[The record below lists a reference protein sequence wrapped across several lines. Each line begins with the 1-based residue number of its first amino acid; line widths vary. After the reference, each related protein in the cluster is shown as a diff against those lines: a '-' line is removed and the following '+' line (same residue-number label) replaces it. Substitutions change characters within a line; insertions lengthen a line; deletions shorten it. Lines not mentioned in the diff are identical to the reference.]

1 MSNRMKWLAYAVCA
15 GLIVP
20 AIVTAQA
27 TTGSAGSTASTGS
40 TGGTVTCK
48 DGTISKSTGSG
59 TCSSHG
65 GMATPSNAMTTSG
78 ASGAAAANS
87 GGNTK
92 SVTSNSPKTWD
103 DHNPNGAIAKC
114 KDGTYWHSMSRSG
127 ACSGRGGVDSWL
139 QTQTGN
145 SAGASKS
152 QAHP

>member
-1 MSNRMKWLAYAVCA
+1 MSNNNRMRWLAYAVCA
-15 GLIVP
+15 GLLVP

-27 TTGSAGSTASTGS
+27 PTSGSTGS

-48 DGTISKSTGSG
+48 DGTISHSTGSG

-65 GMATPSNAMTTSG
+65 GVAAPSNAVTTSG
-78 ASGAAAANS
+78 ASGAAAASS
-87 GGNTK
+87 GTK
-92 SVTSNSPKTWD
+92 SVTSSSSKTWD

-127 ACSGRGGVDSWL
+127 ACSGRGGVDTWL

-145 SAGASKS
+145 STGASKS
-152 QAHP
+152 QRQP